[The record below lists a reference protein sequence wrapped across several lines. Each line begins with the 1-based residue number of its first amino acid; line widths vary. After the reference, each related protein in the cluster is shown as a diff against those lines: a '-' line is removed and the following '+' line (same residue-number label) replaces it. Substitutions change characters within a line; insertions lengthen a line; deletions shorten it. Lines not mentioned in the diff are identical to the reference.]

1 MKINNKNTI
10 FIALL
15 AVGLMSLSACSTLG
29 KVTDAVNPFNGKDK
43 ASEVKVDPD
52 RISILTLNDK
62 LEVSGALAPADIV
75 LPDAYTNPDWP
86 QAGGY
91 ATHSVQ
97 RTNAPG
103 ALNKVWSRSAGKG
116 SYHKGRVTA
125 SPVLADG
132 RIYTMDAANKVSAF
146 DSGTGARIWGQK
158 ISVKSRGKTR
168 KGKRTLVERVKDPLT
183 FRDRGGSDKESVG
196 GGVAVADGRLYVT
209 SGLGV
214 VLALDAKTGKEIW
227 RKRTFSPMQSAPTVA
242 DGRVFAIS
250 DDNEL
255 FAFDADTGEVEWT
268 YQAIIEMARML
279 TSPAPAVI
287 EDVVIAPFSSGE
299 VVALK
304 VQNGGV
310 LWQDSLNASR
320 QLTPLATLNDIAS
333 GPVIVGGYV
342 FVTGQSGEFAAFDF
356 RTGQQVW
363 SQPAGSLGFPLAVG
377 DYIYTVTTDGQ
388 VVCMTKAD
396 GTVAWITQ
404 LPVFKKQKKRK
415 KRISWA
421 GPVMAGD
428 KLLLMNSRGR
438 AVELNPQSGKIV
450 REFKL
455 AGPVFVAPI
464 VANNT
469 VYYLTDD
476 AKLVAL
482 R

>member
-1 MKINNKNTI
+1 MRRLRKTGFLTI
-10 FIALL
+10 VLVA
-15 AVGLMSLSACSTLG
+15 GLFSLSACSTLS
-29 KVTDAVNPFNGKDK
+29 KVNPFGGKDEV
-43 ASEVKVDPD
+43 SEVKVDPD
-52 RISILTLNDK
+52 RISILTLDDK
-62 LEVSGALAPADIV
+62 LEVSGAIAPSDII

-86 QAGGY
+86 QTGGY

-97 RTNAPG
+97 RTDAPG
-103 ALNKVWSRSAGKG
+103 PLRKVWSRSVGKG
-116 SYHKGRVTA
+116 SFRKGRLTA
-125 SPVLADG
+125 SPVVADG
-132 RIYTMDAANKVSAF
+132 RIYTLDAANKVTAL
-146 DSGTGARIWGQK
+146 DAQTGERVWSKK
-158 ISVKSRGKTR
+158 ITVKSRGKTR
-168 KGKRTLVERVKDPLT
+168 RGKRKLVERIKDPLT
-183 FRDRGGSDKESVG
+183 FRDRGGKDTESIG
-196 GGVAVADGRLYVT
+196 GGVALADGRLYVS

-214 VLALDAKTGKEIW
+214 VLALDAQTGKEIW
-227 RKRTFSPMQSAPTVA
+227 RKRTFSPIQSAPTVA
-242 DGRVFAIS
+242 DGRVFVIS

-255 FAFDADTGEVEWT
+255 YAIDADTGEVEWT

-333 GPVIVGGYV
+333 GPVIADGYV

-363 SQPAGSLGFPLAVG
+363 SQPAGSLGFPLVVG
-377 DYIYTVTTDGQ
+377 DYIYTVTTEGQ

-396 GTVAWITQ
+396 GTVAWLTQ
-404 LPVFKKQKKRK
+404 LPVFKKAKKRK

-428 KLLLMNSRGR
+428 RLLLMSSRGR
-438 AVELNPQSGKIV
+438 AVELNPWSGKII

-455 AGPVFVAPI
+455 AGPVFISPI
-464 VANNT
+464 VANN
-469 VYYLTDD
+469 
-476 AKLVAL
+476 
-482 R
+482 